1 MTDFDDRR
9 NPPPQQPFHPA
20 PPDEVSNVDTA
31 QGTETIEK
39 DPIFQQQVQ
48 RLHHFTVYSRW
59 LLVAALWVLI
69 APISL
74 WALRSE
80 FALWRDYFTWTAVRY
95 TIVYNRLP
103 ALGLILCIALTI
115 AILVWQSRNIL
126 RGMPQEYVQRLEE
139 QVLQIRRQ
147 GKSHPLWKWVCEKQQ

>member
-9 NPPPQQPFHPA
+9 KPPSKRPQHQRNPKPH
-20 PPDEVSNVDTA
+20 DESELGSADVIKVV
-31 QGTETIEK
+31 EK
-39 DPIFQQQVQ
+39 DPVFQQQVQ

-59 LLVAALWVLI
+59 LFVAGLWLLVAPLCLWL
-69 APISL
+69 
-74 WALRSE
+74 LRSE
-80 FALWRDYFTWTAVRY
+80 IALWKDYFTWTAVRY

-103 ALGLILCIALTI
+103 SLGLIICIGATV

-126 RGMPQEYVQRLEE
+126 WGMPQDYVNRLEE

-147 GKSHPLWKWVCEKQQ
+147 GKSHPLWQWVCK